1 MIILLQLNDMVKNA
15 GKYFSLFEFVKK
27 SNCPISICLQFH
39 FSDLFS
45 SFKRL
50 KNCKFG
56 FKPFRFNIYEASL
69 NILPEFFLGYE
80 LKTSVALIPKNLGV
94 HHRTFWLLD
103 LMTKKSVHFQ
113 NHFILFSSLKKFHWF
128 YTCSSGLLKSK
139 WGNGQCAYHSVMHWF
154 TPLLRE
160 KIQMKVLVRI
170 NNLQLFV
177 LWVLSYIHH
186 LCPVTFWFRVSD
198 QSGSGGGSLFCDHPH
213 TLITFQDRPTNTRA
227 ISGGDI
233 LPTLYDKLP
242 FICVSVCVN
251 ILSFEGDDGNLTGNA

>member
-27 SNCPISICLQFH
+27 KSNCPISICLQFH

-45 SFKRL
+45 SFEWL

-103 LMTKKSVHFQ
+103 LMTKKISP
-113 NHFILFSSLKKFHWF
+113 FSESF
-128 YTCSSGLLKSK
+128 YTFQFIKEITLIL
-139 WGNGQCAYHSVMHWF
+139 H
-154 TPLLRE
+154 
-160 KIQMKVLVRI
+160 
-170 NNLQLFV
+170 LFV
-177 LWVLSYIHH
+177 RSAEIKMRKWSM
-186 LCPVTFWFRVSD
+186 R
-198 QSGSGGGSLFCDHPH
+198 
-213 TLITFQDRPTNTRA
+213 
-227 ISGGDI
+227 IS
-233 LPTLYDKLP
+233 
-242 FICVSVCVN
+242 
-251 ILSFEGDDGNLTGNA
+251 

>member
-103 LMTKKSVHFQ
+103 LMTENQSIFRIILYFSVH
-113 NHFILFSSLKKFHWF
+113 
-128 YTCSSGLLKSK
+128 
-139 WGNGQCAYHSVMHWF
+139 
-154 TPLLRE
+154 
-160 KIQMKVLVRI
+160 
-170 NNLQLFV
+170 
-177 LWVLSYIHH
+177 
-186 LCPVTFWFRVSD
+186 
-198 QSGSGGGSLFCDHPH
+198 
-213 TLITFQDRPTNTRA
+213 
-227 ISGGDI
+227 
-233 LPTLYDKLP
+233 
-242 FICVSVCVN
+242 
-251 ILSFEGDDGNLTGNA
+251 